1 MFKIEKNPKFWADVK
16 VLVPIDDGH
25 REDTFRARFKVQ
37 PAEMVEQYD
46 ILHSGGDLTEFLRAT
61 VVDLDQIADEDDATI
76 AFSPD
81 LLETIIS
88 NYGARL
94 AMWNTYISA
103 VTKARL
109 GN

>member
-1 MFKIEKNPKFWADVK
+1 MFKIEKEPKFWATVK
-16 VLVPIDDGH
+16 VLTPVDDGH

-37 PAEMVEQYD
+37 PADMVEQYD
-46 ILHSGGDLTEFLRAT
+46 LRVGGADVAEFLRET
-61 VVDLDQIADEDDATI
+61 VVDLDQIMDEADATI
-76 AFSPD
+76 PFSKE
-81 LLETIIS
+81 LLETMLG

-94 AMWNTYISA
+94 AMWNTYITT